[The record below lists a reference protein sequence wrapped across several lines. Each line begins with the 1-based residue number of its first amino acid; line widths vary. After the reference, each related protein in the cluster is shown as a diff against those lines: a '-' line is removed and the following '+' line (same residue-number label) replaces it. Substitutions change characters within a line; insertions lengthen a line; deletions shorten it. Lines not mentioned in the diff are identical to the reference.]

1 VQQHR
6 PTLALIL
13 RLCSALVFSIM
24 FLLVKL
30 AAERGISVGEIVF
43 WRQVPSAP
51 LVLAWLAFHGQVS
64 RLRTQRLGTHALR
77 AGVGMTNMGILFT
90 ATSLLPL
97 AETTTLGFTTPLFAV
112 LIAAIILRE
121 TVGPWRWAA
130 VLLGF
135 AGVLVIA
142 QPGGGH
148 DLDPLGATL
157 ALVAALIVAIINYQI
172 RDLGRT
178 EEPLSI
184 VFWFGVFGTLIGAML
199 QPFVMTSHDATEW
212 ALLIGMGLLG
222 FVGQIFLTASLRFG
236 SVSSVIVMDYS
247 GLIWAAMLGWLVWD
261 HLPPLTTWLG
271 APLIIGAGLLIA
283 WREHRHARP
292 PSPVSPADAE

>member
-1 VQQHR
+1 MQQHR
-6 PTLALIL
+6 PTLALVL
-13 RLCSALVFSIM
+13 RLCSALVFSMM

-43 WRQVPSAP
+43 WRQVPSVP
-51 LVLAWLAFHGQVS
+51 LVLTWLALHGQIG
-64 RLRTQRLGTHALR
+64 RLRTMRLSTHALR
-77 AGVGMTNMGILFT
+77 AGVGMSNMGILFT

-112 LIAAIILRE
+112 LIAAMVLRE
-121 TVGPWRWAA
+121 PVGPWRWMA

-142 QPGGGH
+142 QPGGH
-148 DLDPLGATL
+148 HLDPLGATL
-157 ALVAALIVAIINYQI
+157 ALVSALVVAIINYQI
-172 RDLGRT
+172 RDLSRT

-184 VFWFGVFGTLIGAML
+184 VFWFGVFGTLIGAAL

-212 ALLIGMGLLG
+212 ALLIGMGVLG
-222 FVGQIFLTASLRFG
+222 VIGQIFLTGSLRFG

-247 GLIWAAMLGWLVWD
+247 GLIWAAVLGWLAWE

>member
-1 VQQHR
+1 
-6 PTLALIL
+6 
-13 RLCSALVFSIM
+13 M

-30 AAERGISVGEIVF
+30 AAERGVSVGEIVF

-51 LVLAWLAFHGQVS
+51 LVLAWLALRGELG
-64 RLRTQRLGTHALR
+64 RLRTMRLGTHALR
-77 AGVGMTNMGILFT
+77 AGVGMSNMGILFT
-90 ATSLLPL
+90 ATALLPL

-112 LIAAIILRE
+112 LIAAMVLRE
-121 TVGPWRWAA
+121 PVGPWRWTA

-142 QPGGGH
+142 QPGGH
-148 DLDPLGATL
+148 HLDPLGATL
-157 ALVAALIVAIINYQI
+157 ALVSALVVAIINYQI

-184 VFWFGVFGTLIGAML
+184 VFWFGVFGTLIGAAL
-199 QPFVMTSHDATEW
+199 QPFVMTSHDAVEW
-212 ALLIGMGLLG
+212 GLLIGMGVLG
-222 FVGQIFLTASLRFG
+222 FIGQIFLTGSLRFG

-247 GLIWAAMLGWLVWD
+247 GLIWAAVLGWLVWD
-261 HLPPLTTWLG
+261 HLPPLTTWAG

-283 WREHRHARP
+283 WREHRLSRP